1 MSEPASVIPVFPLP
15 NVVLFPKLQLPLH
28 IFEPRYRQMVRDA
41 MAHRGLIGMALLR
54 GDWEKN
60 YYANPEIYGIGCLGK
75 IVGITPLPDGRYN
88 ILLHGLTE
96 YEIEEEVL
104 GETPYRQARV
114 ALRGDLA
121 LAAVEKTAI
130 ASFQR
135 EILELARGTIQEDDS
150 PLMKIL
156 SDSTIDAA
164 TWLNLCC
171 FSFDI
176 APVEKQSLLEAK
188 SLQERAA
195 RLIDVL
201 RFRAAERS
209 TVEASH
215 GSREGK
221 LPH

>member
-15 NVVLFPKLQLPLH
+15 NVVLFPKLRLPLH

-41 MAHRGLIGMALLR
+41 ITHGGLIGMALLR
-54 GDWEKN
+54 GDWEKD
-60 YYANPEIYGIGCLGK
+60 YYAHPEIYGVGCLGK
-75 IVGITPLPDGRYN
+75 IVGVTPLPDGRYN

-104 GETPYRQARV
+104 GETPYRQAKV
-114 ALRGDLA
+114 ALRDD
-121 LAAVEKTAI
+121 LAAVETTAI
-130 ASFQR
+130 ASLQG
-135 EILELARGTIQEDDS
+135 EILELARGTIQEEDS
-150 PLMKIL
+150 PLLKIL

-201 RFRAAERS
+201 RFRAAEKLS
-209 TVEASH
+209 AFDAFP
-215 GSREGK
+215 GSKEGK

>member
-1 MSEPASVIPVFPLP
+1 
-15 NVVLFPKLQLPLH
+15 
-28 IFEPRYRQMVRDA
+28 
-41 MAHRGLIGMALLR
+41 MALLR

-60 YYANPEIYGIGCLGK
+60 YYANPEIYGVGCLGK
-75 IVGITPLPDGRYN
+75 IVGVTPLPDGRYN

-114 ALRGDLA
+114 ALRDD
-121 LAAVEKTAI
+121 LAAVETTAI
-130 ASFQR
+130 APLQG
-135 EILELARGTIQEDDS
+135 EILELARGTIQEEDS
-150 PLMKIL
+150 PLWKIL
-156 SDSTIDAA
+156 SDSTVDAA

-201 RFRAAERS
+201 RFRAAEKQN
-209 TVEASH
+209 AFDAFP
-215 GSREGK
+215 GSKEGK